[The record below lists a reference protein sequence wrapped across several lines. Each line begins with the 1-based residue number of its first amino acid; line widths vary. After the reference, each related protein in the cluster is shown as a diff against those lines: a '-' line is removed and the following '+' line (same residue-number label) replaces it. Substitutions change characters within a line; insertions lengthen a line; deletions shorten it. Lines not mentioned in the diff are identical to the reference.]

1 MMATGTKEKQ
11 SSAQVLAEAEAV
23 TILRR
28 YQELSN
34 RAALAELLSGFTD
47 DIVVEFA
54 DLPRIKGKAELE
66 RILKARLARQKGYRL
81 EKTLRDV
88 AGATIVGSWTGD
100 WVDATTDEGQGDRI
114 HRDGDDKCAHWEATF
129 NAWD

>member
-1 MMATGTKEKQ
+1 
-11 SSAQVLAEAEAV
+11 
-23 TILRR
+23 
-28 YQELSN
+28 
-34 RAALAELLSGFTD
+34 LSGFTD

-100 WVDATTDEGQGDRI
+100 WVDDDR
-114 HRDGDDKCAHWEATF
+114 
-129 NAWD
+129 